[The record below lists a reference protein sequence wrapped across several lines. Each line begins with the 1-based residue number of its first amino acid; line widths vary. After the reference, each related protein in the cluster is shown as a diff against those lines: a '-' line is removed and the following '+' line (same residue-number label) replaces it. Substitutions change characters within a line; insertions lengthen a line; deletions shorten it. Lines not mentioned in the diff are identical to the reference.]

1 MLAMK
6 NTQNKIAS
14 PITMTQTSSHQEE
27 VCVLREEVITLKSI
41 VQSQAERIRWF
52 EKQLFGSKSEKRI
65 IDNPLQFN
73 LLTEPTVTEI
83 PLEEEQLTI
92 TYQRGTAKKNRPDDC
107 VTDAGLRFSDDV
119 PVEVIRITPPELEG
133 DSANDYEII
142 DTKISRKLAQQPAS
156 YVILQYETP
165 VFKCKKTQAVKTT
178 AMPEQVL
185 DNSIADVSLLV
196 GLLVDKFL
204 YHLPLYRQH
213 LRMSLQ
219 GITVSR
225 ASLTNWVK
233 RTIELLRP
241 IVDAQLAHV
250 LLSKVLAMDET
261 PIKASRGEKG
271 KMKTGYFW
279 PIYGED
285 HEVVF
290 TFNKSRGRLHVE
302 DVLRENFKG
311 TLITDGYSAYARFA
325 EKSQGVT
332 HAQCWVHSRR
342 YFVDAED
349 VDKNAADCALYFIG
363 RLYKIEEHI
372 ADKNLVDEKKRDYR
386 LTHSKPIVDNF
397 FVWCAQQIQRH
408 ELTPKHKLRKA
419 LNYVLT
425 RENELRVFLEDPQVP
440 MDTNHL
446 EREIRPITLGRKNWL
461 FCWTELG
468 AEHVGLIQSLISTCK
483 LHDIN
488 PNTYLTDVL
497 QRISIHPASQVADLT
512 PRLWKEKFATNPLR
526 SVLQCK
532 TEN

>member
-1 MLAMK
+1 M
-6 NTQNKIAS
+6 NSTQHIINAAS
-14 PITMTQTSSHQEE
+14 SSQEE
-27 VCVLREEVITLKSI
+27 ICELREENTTLKSV
-41 VQSQAERIRWF
+41 VQSQAARIAWF

-65 IDNPLQFN
+65 IDSPQQFN
-73 LLTEPTVTEI
+73 LLTEPTATEVL
-83 PLEEEQLTI
+83 LEEKQLTI
-92 TYQRGTAKKNRPDDC
+92 TYQRGTAKKNRPEDC

-119 PVEVIRITPPELEG
+119 PVEIIRITPPELEG
-133 DSANDYEII
+133 DGANDYDII

-156 YVILQYETP
+156 YVVLQYEMP
-165 VFKCKKTQAVKTT
+165 VIKHKQTQAVKST

-185 DNSIADVSLLV
+185 DSSIADVSLLA

-213 LRMSLQ
+213 SRMSLQ
-219 GITVSR
+219 GVTVSR
-225 ASLTNWVK
+225 ASLTNWTK

-241 IVDAQLAHV
+241 IVEAQLAHV

-261 PIKASRGEKG
+261 PIKASRSEKG

-290 TFNKSRGRLHVE
+290 TFNESRGRQHIE
-302 DVLRENFKG
+302 DVLKQHFQG
-311 TLITDGYSAYARFA
+311 TLITDGYAAYARFA
-325 EKSQGVT
+325 EQTQGVT

-342 YFVDAED
+342 YFVDAESL
-349 VDKNAADCALYFIG
+349 DKNAAEHALDFIG
-363 RLYKIEEHI
+363 RLYKVEAHI
-372 ADKNLVDEKKRDYR
+372 TDKKLADEKKREHR
-386 LTHSKPIVDNF
+386 LTHSKPIVDDF
-397 FVWCAQQIQRH
+397 FVWCAQQLQRQD
-408 ELTPKHKLRKA
+408 LTPKHVLRKA
-419 LNYVLT
+419 LNYVLA

-446 EREIRPITLGRKNWL
+446 EREIRPITLGRKNWM

-512 PRLWKEKFATNPLR
+512 PRLWKEKFAKNPLR
-526 SVLQCK
+526 SVLQRK
-532 TEN
+532 IENKN

>member
-1 MLAMK
+1 M
-6 NTQNKIAS
+6 NSTQNIINAAS
-14 PITMTQTSSHQEE
+14 SSEE
-27 VCVLREEVITLKSI
+27 EICELREENTTLKSV
-41 VQSQAERIRWF
+41 VQSQAARIAWF

-65 IDNPLQFN
+65 IDSPQQFN
-73 LLTEPTVTEI
+73 LLTEPTATEV
-83 PLEEEQLTI
+83 PLEEKQLTI
-92 TYQRGTAKKNRPDDC
+92 TYQRGTAKKNRPEDC

-119 PVEVIRITPPELEG
+119 PVEIIRITPPELAG
-133 DSANDYEII
+133 DGANDYDII

-156 YVILQYETP
+156 YVVLQYEMP
-165 VFKCKKTQAVKTT
+165 VIKHKQTQAVKST

-185 DNSIADVSLLV
+185 DSSIADVSLLA

-213 LRMSLQ
+213 SRMSLQ
-219 GITVSR
+219 GVTVSR
-225 ASLTNWVK
+225 ASLTNWTK

-241 IVDAQLAHV
+241 IVEAQLTNV
-250 LLSKVLAMDET
+250 LSSKILAMDET
-261 PIKASRGEKG
+261 PIKASRGQKG

-290 TFNKSRGRLHVE
+290 TFNESRGRQHIE
-302 DVLRENFKG
+302 DVLKQHFQG

-325 EKSQGVT
+325 EQTQGVT

-342 YFVDAED
+342 NFIEAESIDKHAVDH
-349 VDKNAADCALYFIG
+349 ALDFIG
-363 RLYKIEEHI
+363 RLYKIEAHI
-372 ADKNLVDEKKRDYR
+372 ADKKLADEKKREHR
-386 LTHSKPIVDNF
+386 LTHSKPIADDF
-397 FVWCAQQIQRH
+397 FVWCAQQSQRQD
-408 ELTPKHKLRKA
+408 LTPKHVLRKA
-419 LNYVLT
+419 LNYVLA

-512 PRLWKEKFATNPLR
+512 PRLWKEKFAKNPLR
-526 SVLQCK
+526 SVLQRK
-532 TEN
+532 AENKH

>member
-1 MLAMK
+1 M
-6 NTQNKIAS
+6 NSTQHIINAV
-14 PITMTQTSSHQEE
+14 SSSQEDICE
-27 VCVLREEVITLKSI
+27 LREENTTLKSV
-41 VQSQAERIRWF
+41 VQSQAARIAWF
-52 EKQLFGSKSEKRI
+52 EKQLFGRKSEKRL
-65 IDNPLQFN
+65 IDSPQQFD
-73 LLTEPTVTEI
+73 LLTAPTATETLPEEK
-83 PLEEEQLTI
+83 PLTV
-92 TYQRGTAKKNRPDDC
+92 TYQRGTAKKNRPEDC
-107 VTDAGLRFSDDV
+107 VTDVGLRFSDDV
-119 PVEVIRITPPELEG
+119 PVEIIRVTPPELEG
-133 DSANDYEII
+133 DSAADYDII

-156 YVILQYETP
+156 YVVLQYEVP
-165 VFKCKKTQAVKTT
+165 VLKHKQTQTVTTT

-185 DNSIADVSLLV
+185 DSSIADVSLLA

-213 LRMSLQ
+213 SRMSLQ

-225 ASLTNWVK
+225 ASLTNWTK

-241 IVDAQLAHV
+241 IVEAQLTNV
-250 LLSKVLAMDET
+250 LSSKVLAMDET
-261 PIKASRGEKG
+261 PIKASRSEKG

-290 TFNKSRGRLHVE
+290 TFNESRGRQHIE
-302 DVLRENFKG
+302 DVLKKQFQG
-311 TLITDGYSAYARFA
+311 TLITDGYSAYSRFA
-325 EKSQGVT
+325 EQMQGVT

-342 YFVDAED
+342 YFVEAELI
-349 VDKNAADCALYFIG
+349 DKSAVEHALDFIG
-363 RLYKIEEHI
+363 QLYKIETQI
-372 ADKNLVDEKKRDYR
+372 TDKKLADEKKREYR

-397 FVWCAQQIQRH
+397 FVWCAQQLHRPD
-408 ELTPKHKLRKA
+408 LTPKHVLRKA
-419 LNYVLT
+419 LNYVLV
-425 RENELRVFLEDPQVP
+425 RENALRVFLEDPQVP

-446 EREIRPITLGRKNWL
+446 EREIRPITLGRKNWM

-512 PRLWKEKFATNPLR
+512 PRLWKEKFAGNPLR
-526 SVLQCK
+526 SVLQKK
-532 TEN
+532 TEK